1 MSIGAAAK
9 DEEEVFSGIAFLVAV
24 EVVFAIIAAAC
35 SSPQTTEINVD
46 KRGDTL
52 MKWVYIGLAMVA
64 FFIIAAA
71 ALDRRHAKEYIAG
84 AVLASAIM
92 VGAYIYAKN
101 SGLKNSGASTE
112 HDGDTF
118 MGFGYA

>member
-1 MSIGAAAK
+1 MSIGASA
-9 DEEEVFSGIAFLVAV
+9 EGEVFSGIAFLVAV

-71 ALDRRHAKEYIAG
+71 MLDRRHSREYIAG

-92 VGAYIYAKN
+92 VSAYVYAKK
-101 SGLKNSGASTE
+101 SGIKNAGESTE
-112 HDGDTF
+112 DNGDTF
-118 MGFGYA
+118 LGWGYAQ